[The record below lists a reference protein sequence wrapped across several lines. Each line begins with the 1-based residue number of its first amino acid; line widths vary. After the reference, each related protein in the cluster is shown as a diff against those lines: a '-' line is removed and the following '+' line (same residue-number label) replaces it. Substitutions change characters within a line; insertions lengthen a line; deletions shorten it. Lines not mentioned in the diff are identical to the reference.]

1 LQGAARGAT
10 LGQLADGRSD
20 VGLGLQLADELPDLA
35 VGYPGS
41 PPEQRLRVLAG
52 QVRSQPG
59 DPAQVQPA
67 VAQHVQ
73 QGRALAGGPGHGDA
87 QVGFVRAEGEHTPP
101 VLEHRR
107 ADFVGVQP
115 APLDLAD
122 VGDDVGLAPPR
133 LPHELGQLME
143 KVLVSEALSAW

>member
-1 LQGAARGAT
+1 MWRG
-10 LGQLADGRSD
+10 
-20 VGLGLQLADELPDLA
+20 
-35 VGYPGS
+35 
-41 PPEQRLRVLAG
+41 
-52 QVRSQPG
+52 
-59 DPAQVQPA
+59 
-67 VAQHVQ
+67 

-87 QVGFVRAEGEHTPP
+87 QVGFVLAEGERTPA

-115 APLDLAD
+115 PPLDLAD
-122 VGDDVGLAPPR
+122 VGDDVGLDPPR